1 MTIRKYLDRLEECID
16 RNLGLDSDV
25 GDMLNN
31 ITINKDGIT
40 FTLNSSNTYTELYN
54 TLTKQKIK
62 SNGLINVKEL
72 KEIRQDNTGEYIIVI
87 REGDYNE

>member
-31 ITINKDGIT
+31 VTINKDGIT

>member
-31 ITINKDGIT
+31 VTINKDGIT

-62 SNGLINVKEL
+62 SNGLINVRGL

-87 REGDYNE
+87 REGDYND